1 MGKIKITPSR
11 IAGAIDRRISRVK
24 RIIIDH
30 ARPSFSSSS
39 GIRPL
44 HKLPVVPAS
53 VLLDAN
59 KEILPLLAR
68 HFMRHEFDI
77 LGSGWV
83 CNQYD
88 MTPSGFDGFLYK
100 SDPPVRF
107 DKEGSWIKNQVN
119 SANVEESKRIW
130 QLIGRD
136 DYRPIDWQRD
146 IKSGYRWSAKQHCH
160 TIPISPAPGVD
171 IKVPWELGRLQHLP
185 LMAQAALQSGPEQ
198 AHIFVNEIVCQ
209 LLDFIALNP
218 PRFGINWRCPM
229 DVGIRVSNIVLA
241 LDLINEMPADIGA
254 SIQDV
259 FIRSI
264 HDHADYIAKNLE
276 WSEEARSNHYLA
288 NIMGL
293 LFAAAVL
300 PRSGIC
306 DAWLAFAVQELGI
319 EIARQFRPDGGNFE
333 ASTGYH
339 ALSAEM
345 AITGITLVQN
355 LSETKIEALRDY
367 DDRAIGIRPPF
378 HPGPMAIYR
387 RPDGAT
393 SYFSEAVYDRI
404 KNMSAFITDTTKPDS
419 RMVQIG
425 DMDSGRL
432 FKTQSTWRSGSNDS
446 LIENILD
453 RRDVAASGFLLV
465 SLSPSRKTPVF
476 GSLRDLI
483 ASVTS
488 HPAQQ
493 QREWKIPIP
502 NHVAG
507 SLSLVSY
514 PLFGLYIF
522 RSNDF
527 FLSVRC
533 FDGRLDGEW
542 GHSHDDNLALELQ
555 VSGRDLITDPG
566 SFVYSPSPRKR
577 CLYSSDISHFVPRVK
592 NRRASATGSG
602 LFSRRHQAHA
612 HCLYMGPDGF
622 VGRLQGGDWAVTR
635 FIVFERGMLRILDF
649 SEPFDLEPTD
659 LSSATHKATEGYGKE
674 TTRPICSI

>member
-11 IAGAIDRRISRVK
+11 IAGAIGRRASRVRRIAV
-24 RIIIDH
+24 DH
-30 ARPSFSSSS
+30 ARSSFHTLPVVGS
-39 GIRPL
+39 L
-44 HKLPVVPAS
+44 HKLPAVPAS
-53 VLLDAN
+53 VMSDAN
-59 KEILPLLAR
+59 KEFLPKLAH
-68 HFMRHEFDI
+68 HFIQHEFDI

-83 CNQYD
+83 CNRYG
-88 MTPSGFDGFLYK
+88 MTAPGFDDYRYNAEE
-100 SDPPVRF
+100 SVHP
-107 DKEGSWIKNQVN
+107 DKEGRWIKCQVN
-119 SANVEESKRIW
+119 AANIRKSQRIW

-185 LMAQAALQSGPEQ
+185 LLAQAALQAGPAQ
-198 AHIFVNEIVCQ
+198 AQPFANEIVCQ

-218 PRFGINWRCPM
+218 PRFGVNWRCPM
-229 DVGIRVSNIVLA
+229 DAGIRAANIVLT
-241 LDLINEMPADIGA
+241 LDLLNQTPVDI
-254 SIQDV
+254 SVPIQDV
-259 FIRSI
+259 FTRSI
-264 HDHADYIAKNLE
+264 YDHADYIAKNLE

-319 EIARQFRPDGGNFE
+319 EIVRQFRPDGGNFE

-404 KNMSAFITDTTKPDS
+404 QNMSAFITDTTKPDS

-514 PLFGLYIF
+514 PIFGLYIF

-555 VSGRDLITDPG
+555 ASGRDLITDPG

-577 CLYSSDISHFVPRVK
+577 CLYSSNISHFVPRVK
-592 NRRASATGSG
+592 NRRASVTGSG

-635 FIVFERGMLRILDF
+635 FIVFEHEMLRILDA
-649 SEPFDLEPTD
+649 SEPFDLDSAD
-659 LSSATHKATEGYGKE
+659 LSFATHKVTEGYGKE
-674 TTRPICSI
+674 TARPIYSI